1 MQARTQDS
9 TRIWKELQA
18 RVGRGLLLPLIPGA
32 RMNIPGA
39 GEGICS
45 GKDAGCTAQV

>member
-32 RMNIPGA
+32 KPA